1 MRFTFETA
9 VPRVSVQY
17 KIIYVIILDEARVR
31 RARLT
36 EVKMATLHRA
46 VCTLRLTFFYYLQCT
61 PSSEE
66 HKQRGVTDE
75 AAFCLRTS
83 CVLHPFCG
91 RYSLFSTLFTTT
103 HVTVSPIS

>member
-36 EVKMATLHRA
+36 EVKMATLH
-46 VCTLRLTFFYYLQCT
+46 TQTN
-61 PSSEE
+61 
-66 HKQRGVTDE
+66 
-75 AAFCLRTS
+75 
-83 CVLHPFCG
+83 VLL
-91 RYSLFSTLFTTT
+91 LFAMYT
-103 HVTVSPIS
+103 